1 MEIVFTRSTISI
13 KPAAYIKITLPL
25 KFFSKYI
32 SDLHMF
38 DKLTLAG
45 IPNGISKI
53 RRLRQTVL
61 QNQKK
66 VGLLSSKN

>member
-1 MEIVFTRSTISI
+1 
-13 KPAAYIKITLPL
+13 
-25 KFFSKYI
+25 
-32 SDLHMF
+32 MF